1 MNQNK
6 TLNKRLCISLI
17 LNVLIAVFE
26 IIAVILTFTE
36 YGNFTFFKYYTQDS
50 NILLGISC
58 VIMAVFKVRSL
69 RSGKEVPYSAKL
81 FSYIATCCTTL
92 TITVVLALLIPNAG
106 GYTMQN
112 FSSYMLEGSA
122 LFMHFVCPVLAL
134 VSFIIFEDVQLS
146 FLHTLYALIPT
157 LIYAVA
163 LFILNIENVLV
174 GPYFFLHVYEQS
186 VLASV
191 GWSFV
196 VLGINYLMSVGIW
209 ALSKKNKKSTT

>member
-1 MNQNK
+1 MLQNK
-6 TLNKRLCISLI
+6 FLNKRIFISLV

-26 IIAVILTFTE
+26 VIAVILTLTE
-36 YGNFTFFKYYTQDS
+36 YGSFIFFKYYTQDS

-58 VIMAVFKVRSL
+58 AAMAIFKVRSL
-69 RSGKEVPYSAKL
+69 RFGKKVPYSAKL
-81 FSYIATCCTTL
+81 FLYIATCCTTL

-106 GYTMQN
+106 GYTMRN
-112 FSSYMLEGSA
+112 FSSYMLEGSG

-134 VSFIIFEDVQLS
+134 VSFIIFEDVQLTFS
-146 FLHTLYALIPT
+146 RAVCALIPT
-157 LIYAVA
+157 LIYAAV
-163 LFILNIENVLV
+163 LFILNIANVLV

-191 GWSFV
+191 GWTFV

-209 ALSKKNKKSTT
+209 ALSKK